1 MKRISLLLTALLM
14 LVSSMVA
21 QIKLVVYKSDGTE
34 IELLASD
41 VDSIGFKGI
50 TVDTDDDD
58 DDNNDGPIHNEDDL
72 VLPKVS
78 APGEGYTT
86 IVLYIPES
94 ECEEAEPYILGVLD
108 GSDKWSS
115 EPERAMEALGKGWWQ
130 VTVETLTP
138 ENATNFKFR
147 MEDGAGGWSF
157 VPESSYELLEDAADY
172 LQIKAEELNNLV
184 AIANCDNKVLYIKSG
199 KWWLTPCRKIPAGH
213 AKFIFTPTGDVPE
226 GKDLIFT
233 GNFEEKSWSESD
245 RIMTKQEDGT
255 YVWEGDYPKNFYF
268 KVIIKD
274 VYPIGYAGEDG
285 TLWLYGNHIYV
296 ESGAGSIIRFAGC
309 FDGLCP
315 EDEWDDDDTEVVI
328 STPSGYHNGFGYVDL
343 GLPSGTL
350 WATMNVGAE
359 SPEDY
364 GDYFA
369 WGETQPK
376 DYYSWD
382 SYKWMTE
389 GDGVTKYTYPD
400 GQTDAVWYGEDGNFI
415 GDTKTVL
422 ELADDA
428 ANVNWGGD
436 WVMPTN
442 EEQSELQQ
450 CCTSVEARLDG
461 VIGRMFT
468 GPNGNSIFLPAAGYR
483 SGSVLGGTGSGGF
496 YWSSSLSTYY
506 SGLANYLDFN
516 SDYIFCGGGHRRSR
530 GQSVRPVLRVE

>member
-147 MEDGAGGWSF
+147 MDDGEDGWMYQ
-157 VPESSYELLEDAADY
+157 PKNSYELLEDADDY

-199 KWWLTPCRKIPAGH
+199 KWWLTPCRAPIPAGH

-226 GKDLIFT
+226 GYDLIFT
-233 GNFEEKSWSESD
+233 GNFGADNNEWGASD
-245 RIMTKQEDGT
+245 RVMTKQADGT
-255 YVWEGDYPKNFYF
+255 YVWEGYYPENFNF
-268 KVIIKD
+268 KVMIKNCGD
-274 VYPIGYAGEDG
+274 LGITDG
-285 TLWLYGNHIYV
+285 SGTILSVLWMDGDNKVV
-296 ESGAGSIIRFAGC
+296 EAETGSIIRFEGC
-309 FDGLCP
+309 FTGLCP
-315 EDEWDDDDTEVVI
+315 EDGWENEDTEVVI
-328 STPSGYHNGFGYVDL
+328 STPSGYHNSYGYVDL

-350 WATMNVGAE
+350 WATMNVGAT

-369 WGETQPK
+369 WGETTPK
-376 DYYSWD
+376 STYDWST
-382 SYKWMTE
+382 YKWCNGSYDTQ
-389 GDGVTKYTYPD
+389 TKYC
-400 GQTDAVWYGEDGNFI
+400 TDSDYGTVDN
-415 GDTKTVL
+415 KTTL
-422 ELADDA
+422 DLSDDA
-428 ANVNWGGD
+428 AYVNWGGD
-436 WVMPTN
+436 WRMPTIK
-442 EEQSELQQ
+442 EQKELRNTNYTTRTWTTLNGVKGYKV
-450 CCTSVEARLDG
+450 TSK
-461 VIGRMFT
+461 I
-468 GPNGNSIFLPAAGYR
+468 NGNSIFLPAAGHR
-483 SGSVLGGTGSGGF
+483 RNSDLNDAGSFGY
-496 YWSSSLSTYY
+496 YWSSSLSTGNPDYAYGLHFY
-506 SGLANYLDFN
+506 SG
-516 SDYIFCGGGHRRSR
+516 SVSSSHSSR
-530 GQSVRPVLRVE
+530 YQGLSVRPVLRVE